1 MLGVSGSPVGV
12 AGCSSGLPPQL
23 PALASFSRTVRRDRP
38 LQKVLHYAGSRVD
51 LYRSGASRR
60 GGEGGGKKE
69 TSPSNNICDESLA
82 LLQP

>member
-1 MLGVSGSPVGV
+1 MLGVSGPSWGLRV
-12 AGCSSGLPPQL
+12 ASGLPPQL
-23 PALASFSRTVRRDRP
+23 PALASFSWSVRRDRP

-51 LYRSGASRR
+51 LYCSGATRR
-60 GGEGGGKKE
+60 GGGKKE